1 MMPRYQKILF
11 AVLFVASVAMTAA
24 LVRLRERAHDQMLR
38 GGVEMGTTA
47 PATAPAE
54 TVTLMVADDET
65 STLRAQSMAFPL
77 PEAPEARARTV
88 LNRLLGQYA
97 GPQSLHPLPPVADA
111 ANAVDAVYLM
121 PVRDAAPKAAAT
133 KPAAAGKA
141 DKQSTAALSAP
152 TSAAAS
158 ADQIAIVDLTQA
170 FAAAHPSGL
179 ETETLTVLS
188 ICATLHANL
197 PQVTE
202 VRFLVGGQQQATLH
216 GHADLTQ
223 TYLTAASAAASAPSS
238 SAGSSTATSPDQQ

>member
-11 AVLFVASVAMTAA
+11 AVLFVASVVMTAV

-54 TVTLMVADDET
+54 TVTLMVADDQT
-65 STLRAQSMAFPL
+65 STLRAESMAFPL
-77 PEAPEARARTV
+77 PEEPEARARAV
-88 LNRLLGQYA
+88 LNRLLAQYA
-97 GPQSLHPLPPVADA
+97 EPESQHPLSPV

-121 PVRDAAPKAAAT
+121 PVAAKTTGAKST
-133 KPAAAGKA
+133 PAG
-141 DKQSTAALSAP
+141 TAE
-152 TSAAAS
+152 AAS
-158 ADQIAIVDLTQA
+158 ADRIAIVDLTQG

-179 ETETLTVLS
+179 EAETLTVLS

-223 TYLTAASAAASAPSS
+223 TYLTAASAAASTE
-238 SAGSSTATSPDQQ
+238 AGSEQP

>member
-1 MMPRYQKILF
+1 MTPRYQKILF
-11 AVLFVASVAMTAA
+11 AVLFVASVGMTAA
-24 LVRLRERAHDQMLR
+24 LVRLRERAHEQMLR
-38 GGVEMGTTA
+38 GGAEVGTTA

-54 TVTLMVADDET
+54 TVTLMVADDGT
-65 STLRAQSMAFPL
+65 STLRAESMAFPL
-77 PEAPEARARTV
+77 PTEPEARARAV

-97 GPQSLHPLPPVADA
+97 GPESLHPLPAMA
-111 ANAVDAVYLM
+111 EAVDAVYLM
-121 PVRDAAPKAAAT
+121 PVKTGAADQAASGAQG
-133 KPAAAGKA
+133 AAAGA
-141 DKQSTAALSAP
+141 GVNTDR
-152 TSAAAS
+152 
-158 ADQIAIVDLTQA
+158 IAVVDLAQG

-197 PQVTE
+197 PQVVE